1 MRFGLEKGGGL
12 QPAAGLQT
20 GLAAEPLDRGPIQ
33 IGPQAK
39 ARPPFAPTGLAAV
52 IMTALLAAP
61 FAVGQTKKWT
71 PTRTPDGQSDIQG
84 VWTYSTLTPLERPA
98 ELATKATLT
107 PEEAAAFARQTIDR
121 VSTDRRDGGGAADV
135 GRSYNEFWRDRGNV
149 VKTMRTSLIV
159 DPPDGKIPTL
169 TPDGQKREAARAE
182 FARLHPADGPENRNT
197 WERCLGRGLPLVPS
211 SYNNNFQI
219 MQTPGYVVIL
229 LEMVH
234 DARIIPL
241 DGSPHVPSNVR
252 SWLGDSRG
260 HWEGNTLVVD
270 VTNFTEGANFR
281 GSDVNLHLVE
291 RFTRMDAETLLYE
304 FTVDDPTTFTKP
316 WTASI
321 PANATSDKLF
331 EYACNE
337 GNFAMS
343 GILGGARAEEKE
355 AR

>member
-1 MRFGLEKGGGL
+1 MRFGFCTLI
-12 QPAAGLQT
+12 
-20 GLAAEPLDRGPIQ
+20 LA
-33 IGPQAK
+33 
-39 ARPPFAPTGLAAV
+39 
-52 IMTALLAAP
+52 ALLAPSAS
-61 FAVGQTKKWT
+61 GQAKKWT
-71 PTRTPDGQSDIQG
+71 PPRTADGQPDISG
-84 VWTYSTLTPLERPA
+84 FWTYATLTPLERPA
-98 ELATKATLT
+98 ELAGKATLT
-107 PEEAAAFARQTIDR
+107 PQEAAEFAKQTVDR

-135 GRSYNEFWRDRGNV
+135 GRSYNEFWRDRGSV

-159 DPPDGKIPTL
+159 DPPDGKVPAL

-219 MQTPGYVVIL
+219 VQTPGYVVIV

-234 DARIIPL
+234 DARVIPL
-241 DGSPHVPSNVR
+241 DGSPHLPSNVR

-270 VTNFTEGANFR
+270 VTNFIEGANFR
-281 GSDVNLHLVE
+281 GSDKNLHLIE
-291 RFTRMDAETLLYE
+291 RFTRVDAETLQYE

-321 PANATSDKLF
+321 PAIATSDKIY

-343 GILGGARAEEKE
+343 GILGGARADEK
-355 AR
+355 AAAK